1 MEATAKQA
9 LQQVEIEDRE
19 QVEEIIV
26 FANDVVQEKAP
37 KSASRRVLDKEEDE
51 LSGSLAEMEDNGASD
66 AFESD
71 DDTASLDSN
80 F

>member
-26 FANDVVQEKAP
+26 FANDDVQEKAP
-37 KSASRRVLDKEEDE
+37 KSASRRVLDQEEDE

-71 DDTASLDSN
+71 DETASLDSN